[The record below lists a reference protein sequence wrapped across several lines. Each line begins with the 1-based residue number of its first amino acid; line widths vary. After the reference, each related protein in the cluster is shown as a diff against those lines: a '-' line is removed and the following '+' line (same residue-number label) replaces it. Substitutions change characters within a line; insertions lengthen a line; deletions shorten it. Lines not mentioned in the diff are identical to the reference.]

1 MMKEKILTNVEEL
14 LDMMAGEMPT
24 DLCGCEVQQG
34 YTYAMAVIKKKAPE
48 YRGEWVRANVLH
60 DNEDGIFVPST
71 NSRFCSACQS
81 EAYWDHEWGTHLFK
95 HCPFC
100 GARMNKEV

>member
-1 MMKEKILTNVEEL
+1 MTKEKRLTYIEDV
-14 LDMMAGEMPT
+14 LDMLKSLAPSDMCGEDVQAGYDYAIDILENQAKEH
-24 DLCGCEVQQG
+24 LGC
-34 YTYAMAVIKKKAPE
+34 
-48 YRGEWVRANVLH
+48 WVRANVLH

-95 HCPFC
+95 FCPFC
-100 GARMNKEV
+100 GARMNKGE